1 MNRLSRNLACLVL
14 FTAFSVAASASAA
27 QIDGILIDKMCS
39 AKVLSGG
46 QAAAKAHDRDCL
58 LQEGCIKTGFGVY
71 TADGKYLK
79 FDDAGDT
86 KALEA
91 IKASKK
97 KDDYTVRVTG
107 DVEGDSIKV
116 TNLKLL

>member
-1 MNRLSRNLACLVL
+1 M
-14 FTAFSVAASASAA
+14 
-27 QIDGILIDKMCS
+27 QGILIDKMCS
-39 AKVLSGG
+39 AKALERRPICSRKRMTKT
-46 QAAAKAHDRDCL
+46 ACCRTP
-58 LQEGCIKTGFGVY
+58 CIKTGYGVY

-79 FDDAGDT
+79 LDAAGDA
-86 KALEA
+86 KALAA

-97 KDDYTVRVTG
+97 KDNFTVKVTG